1 MLLRVRRALAAALL
15 VAGLAA
21 CGGGGAEE
29 SAGAAVFDNH
39 CVQCHGAGGRGSL
52 GPELMTVL
60 ARYGWT
66 GADDGTLE
74 AALAEVRTVVL
85 RGLRRSGRA
94 PMPAFEGR
102 LTEAELDAL
111 MDHLV
116 AIRTTAG

>member
-1 MLLRVRRALAAALL
+1 MLPRLARALAGAVL

-21 CGGGGAEE
+21 CGDGAEE

-74 AALAEVRTVVL
+74 PALAAVRTVVL
-85 RGLRRSGRA
+85 EGLRASGRA

-102 LTEAELDAL
+102 RTQTELDAL

-116 AIRTTAG
+116 TIQTAAG